1 MHVIDANT
9 VIKQMVGQILRH
21 TLCQRGDQHALMTCH
36 SFTNFIDQVIDLPTH
51 RLIDQVIDLPTHRA
65 HVDLGVE
72 QARRANDLLH
82 VVLAHSQ
89 LIVARCGAH
98 IDELRNARHKFVIA
112 QGAIVERRGQAE
124 PVLDKRHLT
133 RAVSLVHAADLR
145 HRDMALVDERRGQA
159 EPVLDKRHL
168 TRAVSLVHAADL
180 RHRDMALVDDAQHVL
195 GEIIYKRERGL
206 ARFATIQMS

>member
-9 VIKQMVGQILRH
+9 GIEEMVSQILRH

-36 SFTNFIDQVIDLPTH
+36 SFTN
-51 RLIDQVIDLPTHRA
+51 LIDQVIDLPTHRA

-98 IDELRNARHKFVIA
+98 IDELRNARLKFVIA
-112 QGAIVERRGQAE
+112 QGAIV
-124 PVLDKRHLT
+124 
-133 RAVSLVHAADLR
+133 
-145 HRDMALVDERRGQA
+145 ERRGQA